1 MNRNEDGESIT
12 AFINMEVIYNV
23 RKSSLDEG
31 DELNAWLKWI
41 QEKMGKEKLEKT
53 NVQFFFNILYRKILV
68 QWW

>member
-53 NVQFFFNILYRKILV
+53 NVQFFF
-68 QWW
+68 

>member
-53 NVQFFFNILYRKILV
+53 NVQFFLIYCTGKY
-68 QWW
+68 